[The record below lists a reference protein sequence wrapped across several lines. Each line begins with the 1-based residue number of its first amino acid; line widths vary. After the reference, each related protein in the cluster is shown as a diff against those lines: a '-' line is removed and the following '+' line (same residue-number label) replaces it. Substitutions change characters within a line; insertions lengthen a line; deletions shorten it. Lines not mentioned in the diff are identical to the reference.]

1 MKDIDSYSNP
11 QEVLKKVH
19 KYFGRDTELYLST
32 RKNKKYMIED
42 PNGKMVHFGQI
53 PFEDYTKHH
62 DEFRRN
68 NYLKRTENM
77 KGNWRDNPYSPN
89 NLARNILW

>member
-19 KYFGRDTELYLST
+19 KYFGKDTDLYLST

-42 PNGKMVHFGQI
+42 PNGKMIHFGEI
-53 PFEDYTKHH
+53 GYIDYTKSK
-62 DEFRRN
+62 DKN
-68 NYLKRTENM
+68 L
-77 KGNWRDNPYSPN
+77 RDNFRQRNHKWKDAPKYSPAY
-89 NLARNILW
+89 LAYHCLW

>member
-19 KYFGRDTELYLST
+19 KYFGRDTDLYLST

-42 PNGKMVHFGQI
+42 PNGKMIHFGLY
-53 PFEDYTKHH
+53 PYEDFTKTK
-62 DEFRRN
+62 DKQKRDAFRSRN
-68 NYLKRTENM
+68 HKWANADK
-77 KGNWRDNPYSPN
+77 YSPAYMAYY
-89 NLARNILW
+89 LLW